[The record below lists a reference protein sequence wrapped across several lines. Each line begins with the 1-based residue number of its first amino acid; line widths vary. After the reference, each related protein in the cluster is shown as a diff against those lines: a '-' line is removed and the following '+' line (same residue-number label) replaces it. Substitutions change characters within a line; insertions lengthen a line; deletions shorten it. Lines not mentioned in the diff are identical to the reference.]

1 MGLNSRV
8 KAEGNL
14 IGSFLT
20 GQNGAPD
27 SPLIALTDAAGNVYK
42 VTDNGD
48 GTCTIATMAAQV
60 ATGTPITASSGNV
73 ANASAVATLAAAAGK
88 TTYINGFIL
97 TASGATAGLPVVAT
111 VTGVITGTLSFIFT
125 FPAGVL
131 VGASPLSVHF
141 SQPIPASAVNTA
153 IVVTLP
159 AGGSGNTN
167 AAADAYGFQL

>member
-8 KAEGNL
+8 KPEGNL

-27 SPLIALTDAAGNVYK
+27 SPLVALTDAAGNVYK

-48 GTCTIATMAAQV
+48 GTCTIATTAAQV

-97 TASGATAGLPVVAT
+97 TASGATAGLPVVRDGGHHGDAL
-111 VTGVITGTLSFIFT
+111 VHLHLPCWGAGRGI
-125 FPAGVL
+125 PAQR
-131 VGASPLSVHF
+131 PLLPA
-141 SQPIPASAVNTA
+141 QPLPASAVNTA